1 MTEHERKMIEAVGLK
16 EEDFEPKHNETTVE
30 DLLEALNLL
39 TEMIFGGDEE

>member
-1 MTEHERKMIEAVGLK
+1 MNIEKLLKLNGLTK
-16 EEDFEPKHNETTVE
+16 EDFEPKHNETTVE